1 MSEQRY
7 ITNLE
12 YIKSRNTE
20 EFAALFYKVGCPP
33 DKNIYEKG
41 CQASSNCKDC
51 WLRWLREKGPEI
63 G

>member
-20 EFAALFYKVGCPP
+20 EFAEMFYRVGCPP
-33 DKNIYEKG
+33 VKSVINS
-41 CQASSNCKDC
+41 CSANNCKDC
-51 WLRWLREKGPEI
+51 WLNWLREKGPRV